1 MLQGYCCYSSTPPLI
16 VESIIKGRRNKG
28 LAIIIANWHN
38 DCVFYRYGSI
48 SSDILNEA
56 IMDKFSADKVGC
68 FQPSDMLMLAIILE
82 TMETLGQSKADSY
95 T

>member
-56 IMDKFSADKVGC
+56 IMDKFSGDKVGC
-68 FQPSDMLMLAIILE
+68 FQPLWDAHVGNHIRNY
-82 TMETLGQSKADSY
+82 GDPRPVQGR
-95 T
+95 